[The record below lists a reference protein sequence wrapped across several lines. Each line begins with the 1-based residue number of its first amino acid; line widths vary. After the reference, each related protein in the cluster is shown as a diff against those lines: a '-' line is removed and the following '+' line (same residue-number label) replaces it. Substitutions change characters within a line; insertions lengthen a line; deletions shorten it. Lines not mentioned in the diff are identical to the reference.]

1 MEPIRTLDELVVRA
15 RALGPRVVA
24 VPAAESETA
33 LAAVVEARRR
43 GIARGL
49 LLGDREGLVDRL
61 WKLEED
67 PSHHEIV
74 HEPDDRRPP
83 AIGE

>member
-1 MEPIRTLDELVVRA
+1 MDPVHTLDELVARA
-15 RALGPRVVA
+15 HALGPRVVA

-33 LAAVVEARRR
+33 LQAVVAARRR

-49 LLGDREGLVDRL
+49 LFGDREGLEDRL

-67 PSHHEIV
+67 PSHPRHILSV
-74 HEPDDRRPP
+74 RGVGYKFMP
-83 AIGE
+83 